1 MKTILAITIAAG
13 ALGAVAYAGD
23 SKGKFDRFDKDGD
36 GKLAIADLDER
47 HREFVAQADKDGDGF
62 LSKGEM
68 EAFHEART
76 AAREARRFPD
86 ANNNGTV
93 DRREFEDASRARF
106 DELDANGDGLISK
119 DEIPEH
125 PRGMRRH
132 QEDED

>member
-36 GKLAIADLDER
+36 G
-47 HREFVAQADKDGDGF
+47 F
-62 LSKGEM
+62 LSKDEM
-68 EAFHEART
+68 EAFHEARS